1 MINMIF
7 GNFRQLKA
15 YLMKKMFFF
24 ILLIGM
30 IINAQ
35 THRFIYELQY
45 RPDPKDASYDK
56 EEMVLDINP
65 EEVKFYEFEFLAS
78 DSLNILHGGMTY
90 QHTSQSGQTIVRKR
104 NSNKNKNFVQIIM
117 MPYYYVFE
125 TEDNVQWKIEADT
138 KKINSY
144 NLQKATAMF
153 GGRNWTA
160 WFTPDINIPEGPYK
174 FRGLPG
180 LVLYVEDDK
189 KDFIYS
195 FLRNSNLS
203 KTYDTTGFLEK
214 HYSLAPIVIDFKKW
228 VKLNLEFYNDPYAR
242 MRTEFQP
249 DWNVRINGQQ
259 IKSKEEFAGL
269 TKQTQINIKK
279 YYNPIELDKIIPYP

>member
-1 MINMIF
+1 
-7 GNFRQLKA
+7 
-15 YLMKKMFFF
+15 MKKVF
-24 ILLIGM
+24 ILLVLFLGM
-30 IINAQ
+30 GIKAQ

-45 RPDPKDASYDK
+45 RPDPKGTNYEK

-65 EEVKFYEFEFLAS
+65 EEVKFYEFAFLVN
-78 DSLNILHGGMTY
+78 DSLNILHGGMSSQY
-90 QHTSQSGQTIVRKR
+90 TSQSGQTIIRKKG
-104 NSNKNKNFVQIIM
+104 SNKNKNFVQIMM

-125 TEDNVQWKIEADT
+125 TEDNISWKVEADT
-138 KKINSY
+138 KKINNY
-144 NLQKATAMF
+144 NLQKATAVF

-180 LVLYVEDDK
+180 LVLYVEDDN

-195 FLRNSNLS
+195 FSRNINLS
-203 KTYDTTGFLEK
+203 KIYDTTGFLEK
-214 HYSLAPIVIDFKKW
+214 HYSLSPIAIDFKKW

-249 DWNVRINGQQ
+249 DWNVRINGRQ
-259 IKSKEEFAGL
+259 IKSKDEFAGL
-269 TKQTQINIKK
+269 TKQTQINIKR

>member
-1 MINMIF
+1 
-7 GNFRQLKA
+7 
-15 YLMKKMFFF
+15 MKKIL
-24 ILLIGM
+24 ILLILMLGM
-30 IINAQ
+30 HINAQ

-45 RPDPKDASYDK
+45 RFEPNGTNYDK

-65 EEVKFYEFEFLAS
+65 DEVKFYEFEFLAS
-78 DSLNILHGGMTY
+78 DSLNILHGGISS
-90 QHTSQSGQTIVRKR
+90 QHTSQSGQSIIRKR
-104 NSNKNKNFVQIIM
+104 NSNKNKNFVQIMM

-125 TEDNVQWKIEADT
+125 TEDNIQWKIETDT
-138 KKINSY
+138 KKINNY
-144 NLQKATAMF
+144 NLQKATAVF
-153 GGRNWTA
+153 GGRSWTA

-195 FLRNSNLS
+195 FSRNKNLP
-203 KTYDTTGFLEK
+203 KTYDTKSFLER
-214 HYSLAPIVIDFKKW
+214 HYSLDPIVIDLKKW
-228 VKLNLEFYNDPYAR
+228 IKLNLEFYNDPYAR

-269 TKQTQINIKK
+269 TKQTQIDIKK
-279 YYNPIELDKIIPYP
+279 YYNPIELDKAIPYP

>member
-1 MINMIF
+1 
-7 GNFRQLKA
+7 
-15 YLMKKMFFF
+15 MKKIL
-24 ILLIGM
+24 ILLILM
-30 IINAQ
+30 LWMHINAQ

-45 RPDPKDASYDK
+45 RFEPNGTNYDK

-65 EEVKFYEFEFLAS
+65 DEVKFYESEFLAS
-78 DSLNILHGGMTY
+78 DSLNILHGGISS
-90 QHTSQSGQTIVRKR
+90 QHTSQSGQSIIRKR
-104 NSNKNKNFVQIIM
+104 NSNKNKNFVQIMM

-125 TEDNVQWKIEADT
+125 TEDNIQWKIEADT
-138 KKINSY
+138 KKINNY
-144 NLQKATAMF
+144 NLQKATAVF

-195 FLRNSNLS
+195 FSRNKNLP
-203 KTYDTTGFLEK
+203 KTYDTKSFLER
-214 HYSLAPIVIDFKKW
+214 HYSLDPITIDLKKW

-242 MRTEFQP
+242 MRTEFQQ

-269 TKQTQINIKK
+269 TKQTQIDIKK
-279 YYNPIELDKIIPYP
+279 YYNPIELDKAIPYP

>member
-1 MINMIF
+1 
-7 GNFRQLKA
+7 
-15 YLMKKMFFF
+15 MKKIL
-24 ILLIGM
+24 ILLILMFGM
-30 IINAQ
+30 HINAQ

-45 RPDPKDASYDK
+45 KFEPNGTNYDK

-65 EEVKFYEFEFLAS
+65 DEVKFYESEFLAS
-78 DSLNILHGGMTY
+78 DSLNILHGGISS
-90 QHTSQSGQTIVRKR
+90 QHTSQSGQTIIRKR
-104 NSNKNKNFVQIIM
+104 NSNKNKNFVQIMM

-138 KKINSY
+138 KKINNY
-144 NLQKATAMF
+144 NLQRATAVF

-189 KDFIYS
+189 KDFVYS
-195 FLRNSNLS
+195 FSRNKNLP
-203 KTYDTTGFLEK
+203 KTYDTKSFLER
-214 HYSLAPIVIDFKKW
+214 HYSLDAVAIDLKKW

-249 DWNVRINGQQ
+249 DWNVRINGRQ

-269 TKQTQINIKK
+269 TKQTQIDIKK
-279 YYNPIELDKIIPYP
+279 YYNPIELDKAIPYP

>member
-1 MINMIF
+1 
-7 GNFRQLKA
+7 
-15 YLMKKMFFF
+15 MKKVF
-24 ILLIGM
+24 ILLVLFLGM
-30 IINAQ
+30 GIKAQ

-45 RPDPKDASYDK
+45 RPEPKGTNYEK

-65 EEVKFYEFEFLAS
+65 EEVKFYEFAFLVN
-78 DSLNILHGGMTY
+78 DSLNILHGGMSS
-90 QHTSQSGQTIVRKR
+90 QHTSQSGQTIIRKKG
-104 NSNKNKNFVQIIM
+104 SNKNKNFVQIMM

-125 TEDNVQWKIEADT
+125 TEDNIPWKVEADT
-138 KKINSY
+138 KKINNY
-144 NLQKATAMF
+144 NLQKATAVF

-180 LVLYVEDDK
+180 LVLYVEDDN

-195 FLRNSNLS
+195 FSRNINLS
-203 KTYDTTGFLEK
+203 KIYDTTGFLEK
-214 HYSLAPIVIDFKKW
+214 HYSLSPIAIDFKKW

-249 DWNVRINGQQ
+249 DWNVRINGRQ
-259 IKSKEEFAGL
+259 IKSKDEFAGL
-269 TKQTQINIKK
+269 TKQTQINIKR

>member
-1 MINMIF
+1 
-7 GNFRQLKA
+7 
-15 YLMKKMFFF
+15 MKK
-24 ILLIGM
+24 ILILVILMLG
-30 IINAQ
+30 IHINAQ

-45 RPDPKDASYDK
+45 RFEPNGTNYDK

-65 EEVKFYEFEFLAS
+65 DEVKFYESEFLAS
-78 DSLNILHGGMTY
+78 DSLNILHGGISS
-90 QHTSQSGQTIVRKR
+90 QHTSQSRQTIIRKR
-104 NSNKNKNFVQIIM
+104 NSNKNKNFVQIMM

-125 TEDNVQWKIEADT
+125 TEDNIRWKIEADT
-138 KKINSY
+138 KKINNY
-144 NLQKATAMF
+144 NLQRATAVF
-153 GGRNWTA
+153 GGRNWNA

-195 FLRNSNLS
+195 FSRNRNLP
-203 KTYDTTGFLEK
+203 KTYDTKSFLEK
-214 HYSLAPIVIDFKKW
+214 HYSLDAIAIDLKKW

-269 TKQTQINIKK
+269 TKQTQIDIKK
-279 YYNPIELDKIIPYP
+279 YYNPIELDKAIPYP

>member
-1 MINMIF
+1 
-7 GNFRQLKA
+7 
-15 YLMKKMFFF
+15 MKK
-24 ILLIGM
+24 ILILVILMLG
-30 IINAQ
+30 IHINAQ

-45 RPDPKDASYDK
+45 RFEPNGTNYDK

-65 EEVKFYEFEFLAS
+65 DEVKFYESEFLAS
-78 DSLNILHGGMTY
+78 DSLNILHGGISS
-90 QHTSQSGQTIVRKR
+90 QHTSQSGQTIIRKR
-104 NSNKNKNFVQIIM
+104 NSNKNKNFVQIMM

-125 TEDNVQWKIEADT
+125 TEDNIRWKIEADT
-138 KKINSY
+138 KKINNY
-144 NLQKATAMF
+144 NLQRATAVF
-153 GGRNWTA
+153 GGRNWNA

-195 FLRNSNLS
+195 FSRNRNLP
-203 KTYDTTGFLEK
+203 KTYDTKSFLEK
-214 HYSLAPIVIDFKKW
+214 HYSLDAIAIDLKKW

-269 TKQTQINIKK
+269 TKQTQIDIKK
-279 YYNPIELDKIIPYP
+279 YYNPIELDKAIPYP

>member
-1 MINMIF
+1 
-7 GNFRQLKA
+7 
-15 YLMKKMFFF
+15 MKKIL
-24 ILLIGM
+24 ILLILMFGM
-30 IINAQ
+30 HINAQ

-45 RPDPKDASYDK
+45 KFEPNGTNYDK

-65 EEVKFYEFEFLAS
+65 DEVKFYESEFLAS
-78 DSLNILHGGMTY
+78 DSLNILHGGISS
-90 QHTSQSGQTIVRKR
+90 QHTSQSGQTIIRKR
-104 NSNKNKNFVQIIM
+104 NSNKNKNFVQIMM

-138 KKINSY
+138 KKINNY
-144 NLQKATAMF
+144 NLQRATAVF

-189 KDFIYS
+189 KDFVYS
-195 FLRNSNLS
+195 FSRNKNLP
-203 KTYDTTGFLEK
+203 KTYDTKSFLER
-214 HYSLAPIVIDFKKW
+214 HYSLDAIAIDLKKW

-249 DWNVRINGQQ
+249 DWNVRINGRQ

-269 TKQTQINIKK
+269 TKQTQIGIKK
-279 YYNPIELDKIIPYP
+279 YYNPIELDKAIPYP

>member
-1 MINMIF
+1 
-7 GNFRQLKA
+7 
-15 YLMKKMFFF
+15 MKKIL
-24 ILLIGM
+24 ILLILMLGM
-30 IINAQ
+30 HTNAQ
-35 THRFIYELQY
+35 THRFIYDLQY
-45 RPDPKDASYDK
+45 RFEPNGTNYDK

-65 EEVKFYEFEFLAS
+65 DEVKFYESEFLAS
-78 DSLNILHGGMTY
+78 DSLNILHRGISS
-90 QHTSQSGQTIVRKR
+90 QHTSQSGQTIIRKR
-104 NSNKNKNFVQIIM
+104 NSNKNKNFVQIMM

-125 TEDNVQWKIEADT
+125 TEDNIQWKIEADT
-138 KKINSY
+138 KKINNY
-144 NLQKATAMF
+144 NLQRATAVF

-195 FLRNSNLS
+195 FSRNKNLP
-203 KTYDTTGFLEK
+203 KTYDTKSFLEK
-214 HYSLAPIVIDFKKW
+214 HYSLDAIAIDLKKW

-269 TKQTQINIKK
+269 TKQTQADIKK
-279 YYNPIELDKIIPYP
+279 YYNPIELDKAIPYP

>member
-1 MINMIF
+1 
-7 GNFRQLKA
+7 
-15 YLMKKMFFF
+15 MKKQIILL
-24 ILLIGM
+24 ILLIGV
-30 IINAQ
+30 ITNAQ

-45 RPDPKDASYDK
+45 RPDASDSSYDK

-65 EEVKFYEFEFLAS
+65 DEVKFYESEFLVS
-78 DSLNILHGGMTY
+78 DSLNVLHGGMTSL
-90 QHTSQSGQTIVRKR
+90 HTSLSEQTIIRKK
-104 NSNKNKNFVQIIM
+104 NSNKNKNYFQIRM

-125 TEDNVQWKIEADT
+125 TEDNIQWKVESDT
-138 KKINSY
+138 KKVNNY
-144 NLQKATAMF
+144 NLQKATAVF

-160 WFTPDINIPEGPYK
+160 WFTPDITIPEGPYK

-180 LVLYVEDDK
+180 LVLFVEDDK

-195 FLRNSNLS
+195 FTRNINLP
-203 KTYDTTGFLEK
+203 KTYDTNGFLEK
-214 HYSLAPIVIDFKKW
+214 HYSLDPIKIDFKKW

-249 DWNVRINGQQ
+249 DWTVKIEGKQ

-279 YYNPIELDKIIPYP
+279 YYNPIELDKAIPYP

>member
-1 MINMIF
+1 
-7 GNFRQLKA
+7 
-15 YLMKKMFFF
+15 MKK
-24 ILLIGM
+24 ILIFLILMLGM
-30 IINAQ
+30 HINAQ

-45 RPDPKDASYDK
+45 RFEPNGTNYDK

-65 EEVKFYEFEFLAS
+65 DEVKFYESEFLAS
-78 DSLNILHGGMTY
+78 DSLNILHGGISS
-90 QHTSQSGQTIVRKR
+90 QHTSQSGQTIIRKR
-104 NSNKNKNFVQIIM
+104 NSNKNKNFVQIMM

-125 TEDNVQWKIEADT
+125 TEDNIQWKVEADT
-138 KKINSY
+138 KKINNY
-144 NLQKATAMF
+144 NLQRATAVF
-153 GGRNWTA
+153 GGRKWTA

-195 FLRNSNLS
+195 FSRNKNLP
-203 KTYDTTGFLEK
+203 KTYNTKNFLEK
-214 HYSLAPIVIDFKKW
+214 HYSLDAIAIDLKKW
-228 VKLNLEFYNDPYAR
+228 IKLNLEFYNDPYAR

-269 TKQTQINIKK
+269 TKQTQIDIKK
-279 YYNPIELDKIIPYP
+279 YYNPIELDKAIPYP

>member
-1 MINMIF
+1 
-7 GNFRQLKA
+7 
-15 YLMKKMFFF
+15 MKKVF
-24 ILLIGM
+24 IFLVLLLGM
-30 IINAQ
+30 GIKAQ

-45 RPDPKDASYDK
+45 RPDPKDTNYEK

-65 EEVKFYEFEFLAS
+65 EEVKFYEFAFLVN
-78 DSLNILHGGMTY
+78 DSLNILYGGMSS
-90 QHTSQSGQTIVRKR
+90 QHTSQSGQTIIRKKG
-104 NSNKNKNFVQIIM
+104 SNKNKNFVQIMM

-125 TEDNVQWKIEADT
+125 TEDNIPWKIAADT
-138 KKINSY
+138 KKINNY
-144 NLQKATAMF
+144 NLQKATAVF

-195 FLRNSNLS
+195 FSRNMNLS
-203 KTYDTTGFLEK
+203 KIYDTTGFLEK
-214 HYSLAPIVIDFKKW
+214 HYSLSPIAIDFKKW

-259 IKSKEEFAGL
+259 IKSKDEFAGL
-269 TKQTQINIKK
+269 TRQTQINIKR

>member
-1 MINMIF
+1 M
-7 GNFRQLKA
+7 L
-15 YLMKKMFFF
+15 
-24 ILLIGM
+24 GM
-30 IINAQ
+30 QINAQ
-35 THRFIYELQY
+35 TYRFIYELQY
-45 RPDPKDASYDK
+45 RFEPNGTSYDK
-56 EEMVLDINP
+56 EEMVLDINT
-65 EEVKFYEFEFLAS
+65 EEVKFYELEFLVS
-78 DSLNILHGGMTY
+78 DSLNILHGGISS
-90 QHTSQSGQTIVRKR
+90 QHTSQSGQTIIRKR
-104 NSNKNKNFVQIIM
+104 NSNKNKNFVQIMM

-125 TEDNVQWKIEADT
+125 TEDNIQWKIEADT
-138 KKINSY
+138 KKINNY
-144 NLQKATAMF
+144 NLQRATAVF

-195 FLRNSNLS
+195 FSRNKNLP
-203 KTYDTTGFLEK
+203 KTYDTKSFLEK
-214 HYSLAPIVIDFKKW
+214 HYSLDPIAIDLKKW

-269 TKQTQINIKK
+269 TKQTQIDIKK
-279 YYNPIELDKIIPYP
+279 YYNPIELDKAIPYP

>member
-1 MINMIF
+1 
-7 GNFRQLKA
+7 
-15 YLMKKMFFF
+15 MKKLIILF
-24 ILLIGM
+24 IVLIGVM
-30 IINAQ
+30 MNAQ

-45 RPDPKDASYDK
+45 RPDPNDAGYDK

-65 EEVKFYEFEFLAS
+65 EEVKFYEIEFLVN
-78 DSLNILHGGMTY
+78 DSLNILHGDISSQY
-90 QHTSQSGQTIVRKR
+90 TSLCEQAIIRKR
-104 NSNKNKNFVQIIM
+104 NSNKNKNYFQIRM

-125 TEDNVQWKIEADT
+125 TDDAIQWKIEPDT
-138 KKINSY
+138 KKINNY
-144 NLQKATAMF
+144 NLQKATAVF
-153 GGRNWTA
+153 GGRTWTA

-195 FLRNSNLS
+195 FSRNINLP
-203 KTYDTTGFLEK
+203 KTYDTKGFLEK
-214 HYSLAPIVIDFKKW
+214 HYSMDPIAIDFKKW

-249 DWNVRINGQQ
+249 DWNVKIEGKQ
-259 IKSKEEFAGL
+259 IKSKEDFAGL
-269 TKQTQINIKK
+269 TKQTQANIKK
-279 YYNPIELDKIIPYP
+279 YYNPIELDRAIPYP

>member
-1 MINMIF
+1 
-7 GNFRQLKA
+7 
-15 YLMKKMFFF
+15 MKK
-24 ILLIGM
+24 ILIFLILMLGM
-30 IINAQ
+30 HINAQ

-45 RPDPKDASYDK
+45 RFEPNGTSYDK

-65 EEVKFYEFEFLAS
+65 DEVKFYESEFLAS
-78 DSLNILHGGMTY
+78 DSLNILHGGISS
-90 QHTSQSGQTIVRKR
+90 QHTSQSGQSIIRKR
-104 NSNKNKNFVQIIM
+104 NSNKNKNFVQIMM

-125 TEDNVQWKIEADT
+125 TEDNIQWKIEADT
-138 KKINSY
+138 KKINNY
-144 NLQKATAMF
+144 NLQRATAVF

-195 FLRNSNLS
+195 FSRNKNLP
-203 KTYDTTGFLEK
+203 KTYDTKSFLEK
-214 HYSLAPIVIDFKKW
+214 HYSLDAIAIDLKKW

-269 TKQTQINIKK
+269 TKQTQIDIKK
-279 YYNPIELDKIIPYP
+279 YYNPIELDKAIPYP

>member
-1 MINMIF
+1 
-7 GNFRQLKA
+7 
-15 YLMKKMFFF
+15 MKKVF
-24 ILLIGM
+24 ILLVLLLGM
-30 IINAQ
+30 GIKTQ

-45 RPDPKDASYDK
+45 RPDPKDTNYEK

-65 EEVKFYEFEFLAS
+65 EEVKFYEFAFLVN
-78 DSLNILHGGMTY
+78 DSLNILYGGMSS
-90 QHTSQSGQTIVRKR
+90 QHTSQSGQTIIRKKG
-104 NSNKNKNFVQIIM
+104 SNKNKNFVQIMM

-125 TEDNVQWKIEADT
+125 TEDNIPWKIAADT
-138 KKINSY
+138 KKINNY
-144 NLQKATAMF
+144 NLQKATAVF

-195 FLRNSNLS
+195 FSRNMNLS
-203 KTYDTTGFLEK
+203 KIYDTTGFLEK
-214 HYSLAPIVIDFKKW
+214 HYSLSPIAIDFKKW

-249 DWNVRINGQQ
+249 DWNVRINGRQ
-259 IKSKEEFAGL
+259 IKSKDEFAGL
-269 TKQTQINIKK
+269 TRQTQINIKR

>member
-1 MINMIF
+1 
-7 GNFRQLKA
+7 
-15 YLMKKMFFF
+15 MKKIL
-24 ILLIGM
+24 ILLILMLGM
-30 IINAQ
+30 HINAQ

-45 RPDPKDASYDK
+45 RFEPNGTNYDK

-65 EEVKFYEFEFLAS
+65 DEVKFYESEFLAS
-78 DSLNILHGGMTY
+78 DSLNILHGGISS
-90 QHTSQSGQTIVRKR
+90 QHTSQSGQTIIRKR
-104 NSNKNKNFVQIIM
+104 NSNKNKNFVQIMM

-138 KKINSY
+138 KKINNY
-144 NLQKATAMF
+144 NLQRATAVF

-189 KDFIYS
+189 KDFVYS
-195 FLRNSNLS
+195 FSRNKNLP
-203 KTYDTTGFLEK
+203 KTYDTKSFLER
-214 HYSLAPIVIDFKKW
+214 HYSLDAIAIDLKKW

-249 DWNVRINGQQ
+249 DWNVRINGRQ

-269 TKQTQINIKK
+269 TKQTQIDIKK
-279 YYNPIELDKIIPYP
+279 YYNPIELDKAIPYP

>member
-1 MINMIF
+1 MH
-7 GNFRQLKA
+7 
-15 YLMKKMFFF
+15 
-24 ILLIGM
+24 
-30 IINAQ
+30 INAQ

-45 RPDPKDASYDK
+45 RFEPNGTNYDK

-65 EEVKFYEFEFLAS
+65 DEVKFYEFEFLAS
-78 DSLNILHGGMTY
+78 DSLNILHGGISS
-90 QHTSQSGQTIVRKR
+90 QHTSQSGQSIIRKR
-104 NSNKNKNFVQIIM
+104 NSNKNKNFVQIMM

-125 TEDNVQWKIEADT
+125 TEDNIQWKIEADT
-138 KKINSY
+138 KKINNY
-144 NLQKATAMF
+144 NLQKATSVF
-153 GGRNWTA
+153 GGRSWTA

-195 FLRNSNLS
+195 FSRNKNLP
-203 KTYDTTGFLEK
+203 KTYDTKSFLER
-214 HYSLAPIVIDFKKW
+214 HYSLDPITIDLKKW

-269 TKQTQINIKK
+269 TKQTQIDIKK
-279 YYNPIELDKIIPYP
+279 YYNPIELDKAIPYP

>member
-1 MINMIF
+1 
-7 GNFRQLKA
+7 
-15 YLMKKMFFF
+15 MKKVF
-24 ILLIGM
+24 ILLVLLLGM
-30 IINAQ
+30 GIKAQ

-45 RPDPKDASYDK
+45 SPDPKGTNYEK
-56 EEMVLDINP
+56 EEMVLDVNP
-65 EEVKFYEFEFLAS
+65 EEVKFYEFAFLVN
-78 DSLNILHGGMTY
+78 DSLNILHGEMSS
-90 QHTSQSGQTIVRKR
+90 QHTSQSGQTIIRKKGA
-104 NSNKNKNFVQIIM
+104 NKNKNFVQIMM

-125 TEDNVQWKIEADT
+125 TEDNVPWKIEADT
-138 KKINSY
+138 KKINNY
-144 NLQKATAMF
+144 NLQKATAVF

-195 FLRNSNLS
+195 FSRNINLS
-203 KTYDTTGFLEK
+203 KIYDTTGFLEK
-214 HYSLAPIVIDFKKW
+214 HYSLSPIAIDFKKW

-249 DWNVRINGQQ
+249 DWNVRINGRQ
-259 IKSKEEFAGL
+259 IKSKDEFAGL

>member
-1 MINMIF
+1 
-7 GNFRQLKA
+7 
-15 YLMKKMFFF
+15 MKKVF
-24 ILLIGM
+24 ILLVLFLGM
-30 IINAQ
+30 GIKAQ

-45 RPDPKDASYDK
+45 RPDPKGTNYEK

-65 EEVKFYEFEFLAS
+65 EEVKFYEFAFLVN
-78 DSLNILHGGMTY
+78 DSLNILHGGMSS
-90 QHTSQSGQTIVRKR
+90 QHTSQSGQTIIRKKG
-104 NSNKNKNFVQIIM
+104 SNKNKNFVQIMM

-125 TEDNVQWKIEADT
+125 TEDNIPWKVEADT
-138 KKINSY
+138 KKINNY
-144 NLQKATAMF
+144 NLQKATAVF

-180 LVLYVEDDK
+180 LVLYVEDDN

-195 FLRNSNLS
+195 FSRNINLS
-203 KTYDTTGFLEK
+203 QIYDTTGFLEK
-214 HYSLAPIVIDFKKW
+214 HYSLSPIAIDFKKW

-249 DWNVRINGQQ
+249 DWNVRINGRQ
-259 IKSKEEFAGL
+259 IKSKDEFAGL
-269 TKQTQINIKK
+269 TKQTQINIKR